1 MIFTLL
7 MACAGESTEAQLSQT
22 TAPAPAAEQRT
33 VTIYSGRG
41 ESLVGELFKKMEQ
54 DLAIT
59 LDVQYGSTSEIVTRL
74 IAEGDQ
80 SPADC
85 HLRAGSLATWER
97 WPISRD

>member
-41 ESLVGELFKKMEQ
+41 KRIIGWRALQEDG
-54 DLAIT
+54 T
-59 LDVQYGSTSEIVTRL
+59 GS
-74 IAEGDQ
+74 GNH
-80 SPADC
+80 P
-85 HLRAGSLATWER
+85 
-97 WPISRD
+97 